1 MMFFPQ
7 KITELRQFYLDTW
20 QKFLQKQAL
29 TPLEQQI
36 AAVVQSHPEYQTW
49 LQQDHLDLQ
58 FHPEIHGEN
67 PFLHMGL
74 HLAIQ
79 DQVQTDRPQGIR
91 DIYFSFIQKNS
102 ALSSHQIEHVFMDI
116 LAKNLWMA
124 QGLQR
129 APDEAAYLQDC
140 QQLIA

>member
-1 MMFFPQ
+1 MFFPQ
-7 KITELRQFYLDTW
+7 QITELRQFYLDTW
-20 QKFLQKQAL
+20 QKFLQKK
-29 TPLEQQI
+29 TMSPLEQQI
-36 AAVVQSHPEYQTW
+36 SEVLQNHPEYQTW
-49 LQQDHLDLQ
+49 LKQDNLDLK

-79 DQVQTDRPQGIR
+79 DQLQTDRPQGIR
-91 DIYFSFIQKNS
+91 DIYFNFAQKNS
-102 ALSSHQIEHVFMDI
+102 TLSSHQIEHAFMDV

-124 QGLQR
+124 QRMQQ
-129 APDEAAYLQDC
+129 APDEAAYLKDC